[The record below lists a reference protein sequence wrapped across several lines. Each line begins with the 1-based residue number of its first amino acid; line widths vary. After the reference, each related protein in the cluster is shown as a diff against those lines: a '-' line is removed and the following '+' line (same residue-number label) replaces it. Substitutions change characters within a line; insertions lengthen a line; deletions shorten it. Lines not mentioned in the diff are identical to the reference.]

1 VILYSM
7 FNFSFF
13 TMEEKIVLTWTEK
26 ESEETAR
33 MGAMY
38 CFKSCDVNRN

>member
-1 VILYSM
+1 
-7 FNFSFF
+7 
-13 TMEEKIVLTWTEK
+13 MEEKIVLTWTEK
-26 ESEETAR
+26 ESNETAR